1 MIKHILITLGLIYFI
16 SSSLFSQNYPQDYF
30 RSPLDIPLYLSGNFG
45 ELRSNHFHAGIDIKT
60 QGVEGK
66 KIFAVADGYVSRI
79 KVSPYG
85 YGKAIYVTHP
95 NGYTS
100 VYGHLQKYSDKIAK
114 IVEEAQY
121 REEKFDVQLF
131 PAPYA
136 IQVKKGEIIAY
147 SGNTGGSGGP
157 HLHFEI
163 RDTKTEHPINPLF
176 FGFDVKDQR
185 KPDIYA
191 ITIYPLNDT
200 SLINGSNLSKR
211 YTAKGANG
219 NYRLASPYPISLH
232 GLFGFG
238 IETVDRMS
246 GTHNSYGLHNIK
258 LNHNNQ
264 TIFEQQI
271 DEFAFHEG
279 RYINAHIDFANYIQ
293 QRRRVQ
299 RSFVL
304 PGNKLRFYKTLVND
318 GKILFN
324 DGTRHEM
331 EYILSDL
338 NGNQST
344 LNFTVEAQ
352 KTQSEQKMD
361 EISNKKVRYF
371 PYNQR
376 NSFIQDDILVD
387 LPKGILYEDI
397 YFQFRK
403 EENHP
408 KTISP
413 IYWIH
418 DHHTPLHSYMT
429 VSIKKSGLS
438 AKQKKQALIVS
449 TTNGKSFYAEGGEW
463 NGDNIRVKSRSFGGY
478 AIAIDSIP
486 PQIIPINIYPGAN
499 MSNRWSISIK
509 IQDNLSGINSYR
521 AEIDG
526 KWVLMEYDYKKDM
539 LYYFFD
545 EKVKEGKHNFKLVVT
560 DGVNNKT
567 VYEAAFVR

>member
-1 MIKHILITLGLIYFI
+1 MAFM
-16 SSSLFSQNYPQDYF
+16 QNK
-30 RSPLDIPLYLSGNFG
+30 N
-45 ELRSNHFHAGIDIKT
+45 
-60 QGVEGK
+60 
-66 KIFAVADGYVSRI
+66 
-79 KVSPYG
+79 
-85 YGKAIYVTHP
+85 
-95 NGYTS
+95 
-100 VYGHLQKYSDKIAK
+100 
-114 IVEEAQY
+114 
-121 REEKFDVQLF
+121 
-131 PAPYA
+131 
-136 IQVKKGEIIAY
+136 
-147 SGNTGGSGGP
+147 
-157 HLHFEI
+157 
-163 RDTKTEHPINPLF
+163 
-176 FGFDVKDQR
+176 
-185 KPDIYA
+185 
-191 ITIYPLNDT
+191 
-200 SLINGSNLSKR
+200 
-211 YTAKGANG
+211 
-219 NYRLASPYPISLH
+219 
-232 GLFGFG
+232 
-238 IETVDRMS
+238 
-246 GTHNSYGLHNIK
+246 
-258 LNHNNQ
+258 
-264 TIFEQQI
+264 
-271 DEFAFHEG
+271 
-279 RYINAHIDFANYIQ
+279 
-293 QRRRVQ
+293 
-299 RSFVL
+299 
-304 PGNKLRFYKTLVND
+304 
-318 GKILFN
+318 
-324 DGTRHEM
+324 
-331 EYILSDL
+331 
-338 NGNQST
+338 
-344 LNFTVEAQ
+344 
-352 KTQSEQKMD
+352 D